1 MKRSLMIFLLG
12 IFSVFTAFSQQT
24 TITGSV
30 KDAVSNE
37 PISNVTVTIE
47 ETQQFTQN
55 NQQKDII
62 HRGRYPRPSS
72 RKVNISCKLNHC

>member
-1 MKRSLMIFLLG
+1 MKRSLLIFLLG

-37 PISNVTVTIE
+37 PISNVTITIE
-47 ETQQFTQN
+47 ETQQTTQT
-55 NQQKDII
+55 DDL
-62 HRGRYPRPSS
+62 GVFLFSLLCYF
-72 RKVNISCKLNHC
+72 